1 MLFQTASTNHLPQPW
16 KAQVGTLAHHSDTA
30 MGGMSLLP
38 EEVSVLATA
47 LLPVQETEMIVADH
61 FCECL
66 CFPKHLALSSSPR
79 HLMPTNGTHHKT
91 QNLNNQLLTNL
102 EEDSSDLL

>member
-1 MLFQTASTNHLPQPW
+1 MLE
-16 KAQVGTLAHHSDTA
+16 HSHIHKFILT
-30 MGGMSLLP
+30 MQMM
-38 EEVSVLATA
+38 EKVSQQ
-47 LLPVQETEMIVADH
+47 PVQETEMIVADH

-102 EEDSSDLL
+102 EENGSDLL